1 MIIVYHYNTWDDSTI
16 HARIEEVED
25 GCSDLEIH
33 AALRDYL
40 ALKGDSV
47 REWAIDRV
55 TSEQLLNETCEE
67 RRKRGEKLIR
77 EQND

>member
-1 MIIVYHYNTWDDSTI
+1 MVIVYYYNTWDDSNT
-16 HARIEEVED
+16 HMMIERVTD

-40 ALKGDSV
+40 ALKGISV
-47 REWAIDRV
+47 REWALEKIDNLGE
-55 TSEQLLNETCEE
+55 SLDDML
-67 RRKRGEKLIR
+67 KHGEKLIR